1 MHTTQYQRYE
11 RGESTLPAD
20 VVASLAKLYEVTSDY
35 LLELSDTDDFP
46 RQKKNLPDVNFTK
59 NKFKR

>member
-11 RGESTLPAD
+11 RGESTVPAD

-35 LLELSDTDDFP
+35 LLELSDRGKIL
-46 RQKKNLPDVNFTK
+46 RQKKNIINIYNEK
-59 NKFKR
+59 NKL